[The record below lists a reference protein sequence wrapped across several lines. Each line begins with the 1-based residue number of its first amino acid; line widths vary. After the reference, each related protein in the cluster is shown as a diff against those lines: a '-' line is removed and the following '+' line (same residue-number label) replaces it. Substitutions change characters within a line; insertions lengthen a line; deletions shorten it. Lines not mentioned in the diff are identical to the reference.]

1 MNSRTHAKPLYQL
14 VEDHITAL
22 INSGELVHGDL
33 IPAEPKLA
41 QQLDVSQGTVKKAI
55 DNLVWQKRL
64 YRHQGKGTYVSAIDF
79 NNSLFRF
86 TSYGNERGVDA
97 RIRKE
102 TLARERRVA
111 AAHICERLKLPEQAE
126 EIYIE
131 RVGYVSG
138 EPVLVEYSH
147 WWADKV
153 AGLEDEGLHIP
164 DLFYALI
171 VERFNLPIVRAEET
185 LLAGAA
191 GENTARRLEI
201 EPGTPVLI
209 LKRTTYTVNDQ
220 IVEVRTSVG
229 RSDKFSYKTEIR

>member
-1 MNSRTHAKPLYQL
+1 MNSRNPAKPLYQI
-14 VEDHITAL
+14 VEDHITQL
-22 INSGELVHGDL
+22 INSGSLVHGDL

-41 QQLDVSQGTVKKAI
+41 QQLGVSQGTVKKAI

-86 TSYGNERGVDA
+86 TSYGNEQGADA

-111 AAHICERLKLPEQAE
+111 AEHICQRLNVAQPAE

-147 WWADKV
+147 WLADKV
-153 AGLEDEGLHIP
+153 AGLEDESLHIP

-171 VERFNLPIVRAEET
+171 VERFQLPIVRAEET
-185 LLAGAA
+185 LIAGAA
-191 GENTARRLEI
+191 GEHTAKRLKI
-201 EPGTPVLI
+201 AAGTPVLI
-209 LKRTTYTVNDQ
+209 LKRSTYTVNDQ